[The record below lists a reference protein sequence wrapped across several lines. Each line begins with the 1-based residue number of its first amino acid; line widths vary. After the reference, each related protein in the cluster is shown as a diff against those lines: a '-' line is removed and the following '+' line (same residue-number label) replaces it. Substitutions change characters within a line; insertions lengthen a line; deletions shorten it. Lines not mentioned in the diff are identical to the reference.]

1 MLIMAIMPNLVQ
13 SCAIVCNFFLSLS
26 YHQLGVP
33 DKAEITLFE
42 PDPDNAGVGRQ
53 ITPPILTP

>member
-1 MLIMAIMPNLVQ
+1 MAIDAQFM
-13 SCAIVCNFFLSLS
+13 AIYGNSSLSLS